1 MNNEK
6 RISASIMCSDLLNVQ
21 RDVDVLRENGVDFL
35 HIDIMDGAFVPN
47 ITLGIDLCNALG
59 EKGGVKRDIHLLVEN
74 PTIFI
79 NRLNLKPGEMV
90 SVHYEADVNVRILS
104 SMIRGKGARFGLALN
119 PETPIS
125 VLSDYLDQLDFVLL
139 MMIKPGFAGLKK
151 EAGMIEKIKDLR
163 NYLIAE
169 GKDLEIEV
177 DGNVSFKNAREMSAA
192 SADIF
197 VGGSSSIFS
206 KKDDIGNCVR
216 LLRKSITLA

>member
-1 MNNEK
+1 MTEK
-6 RISASIMCSDLLNVQ
+6 KISASIMCADLLNVQ
-21 RDVDVLRENGVDFL
+21 RDVELLRENGVEFL
-35 HIDIMDGAFVPN
+35 HVDIMDGAFVPN

-59 EKGGVKRDIHLLVEN
+59 EKSGVKRDIHLLVEN
-74 PTIFI
+74 PTLFI
-79 NRLNLKPGEMV
+79 NRLNLKPGEQV

-104 SMIRGKGARFGLALN
+104 SMIRGNGARFGLALN
-119 PETPIS
+119 PETPID

-139 MMIKPGFAGLKK
+139 MMIKPGFSGMKK

-163 NYLIAE
+163 QYLDSHNKNI
-169 GKDLEIEV
+169 EIEV

-216 LLRKSITLA
+216 LLRKSIEQG